1 VECAAQCGLLG
12 ALFFA
17 LQRCFELDLR
27 QRLFASCYSFPAI
40 RRLLVD
46 AA

>member
-1 VECAAQCGLLG
+1 MRGPMRIVG
-12 ALFFA
+12 
-17 LQRCFELDLR
+17 RSFELDLR

>member
-1 VECAAQCGLLG
+1 MRGPTRIVGRS
-12 ALFFA
+12 FFA

-27 QRLFASCYSFPAI
+27 QRLFASCYSLPAI